1 MTFDELQGKVKAW
14 GISRGITAKKVEQD
28 AIIQRYAQTLKVQEE
43 TGELCGAILRDDE
56 PKIKDAMG
64 DSLVTL
70 ILLGEIYGYTLEE
83 CLEIAWNEIKSR
95 EGQLVNGTFIKNN

>member
-1 MTFDELQGKVKAW
+1 MTFDELQEKVKAW

-70 ILLGEIYGYTLEE
+70 ILLGEIYGYTLED
-83 CLEIAWNEIKSR
+83 CLEMAWDEIKSR
-95 EGQLVNGTFIKNN
+95 DGELINGTYIKNN